1 MKYLRKIYESND
13 LVKKSIIDLKS
24 LPYKDFVTQLSL
36 KIKTPEFINMVNS
49 LEKDPTL
56 SEDYGQVTLKSIQAE
71 KLVPTQSQ
79 IGLMETMSWMSNP
92 KAIKEIIVN
101 GQANLFDNNRI
112 LVANNKW
119 ILDGHHRWSFVHMLN
134 PSAIIPCIN
143 INLPGKK
150 PVEILKDVQMTIAAT
165 YKDLY
170 TRQTPIQMNI
180 SRMPDKDILPII
192 MKYLTNEEVLLLR
205 ESYGAKDFSKMILKE
220 FILPDFLYEQRA
232 IRANDYVERDLQ
244 TRIEVDPEIKELDE
258 TDNDNPDKQK
268 LEADI
273 ESGAT
278 ENLQTGLDFAGILD
292 PTGIIDVLNGIGYL
306 YRGEYMLAI
315 ACFVA
320 AVPLG
325 DIVAKPVIAILKNQA
340 FKKFTQALGKALKNF
355 DAKKAAQIFMDLEK
369 SAPNVGKFL
378 EFITSSI
385 DIVIQKMGQILE
397 KIGQNWIKLKI
408 LYSLFS
414 GKIKRFFEDI
424 FSWREKLKK
433 YLTTST
439 ESEVYGIL
447 ATNLV
452 KIKRLIVDKQ
462 VDKMNMNFSIGIHPV
477 QTALKAK
484 IDPYKKGFRG
494 VPTDLLANL
503 PKVITK
509 LPMVAEID
517 LDVEEEEKKDKETK
531 GLVKD
536 FKKFSDK
543 TKKGKTIS
551 SGEDVSK
558 VEPPKKTEIRDR
570 SLK

>member
-192 MKYLTNEEVLLLR
+192 
-205 ESYGAKDFSKMILKE
+205 
-220 FILPDFLYEQRA
+220 
-232 IRANDYVERDLQ
+232 DYVERDLQ

-408 LYSLFS
+408 FYSLFS